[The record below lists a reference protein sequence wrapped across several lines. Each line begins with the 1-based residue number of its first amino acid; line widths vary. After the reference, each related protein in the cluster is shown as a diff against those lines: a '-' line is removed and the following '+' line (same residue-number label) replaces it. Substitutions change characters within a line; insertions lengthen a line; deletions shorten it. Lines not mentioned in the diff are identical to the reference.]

1 MNHFGK
7 GLRAKLRRVALPL
20 RVGELAGLAD
30 QLLSISLLEAV
41 SEDFIKHNAAAC
53 WKYLA
58 CYACNFLSGQL
69 GPPAVGQW
77 SVAEK
82 RAGQAIGRMTKWLLS
97 HGQGETVAVTAN
109 EKDLRLSR
117 MQTSTC

>member
-1 MNHFGK
+1 MMNHFGK

-41 SEDFIKHNAAAC
+41 SEDFINAAAC

-58 CYACNFLSGQL
+58 TPVIFS
-69 GPPAVGQW
+69 VG
-77 SVAEK
+77 
-82 RAGQAIGRMTKWLLS
+82 
-97 HGQGETVAVTAN
+97 N
-109 EKDLRLSR
+109 
-117 MQTSTC
+117 